1 MFTVVDDG
9 SLPSLAEL
17 VERDVGTSPS
27 DEALGTLRH
36 TLDDAELPVTAT
48 MGFGDNLR
56 ALVERILFRKFVRD
70 EADVLCTLPWFECH
84 VPPGG
89 KTTMRSTATSV
100 SERSCEFKLYGS
112 GIGAGRKV
120 SIALTEA
127 SDPRVKCATYGL
139 DCRVRPRVYDIR
151 GRESVELEVVECL
164 GESIVSHDVCPYCGV
179 AASDV
184 DPFDFQFGQQLDL
197 RTDDVTHKKKL
208 QVTIDKSFSP
218 STKLKIPTLAPELT
232 LGAKVS
238 RSMSLEVEEEFPPRA
253 LYRPYTR
260 LGPAPL
266 QTPMWAIE
274 RSTTPAAT
282 RARAVPE

>member
-9 SLPSLAEL
+9 SLPSLADL
-17 VERDVGTSPS
+17 VERDVGASPS
-27 DEALGTLRH
+27 DDAIGTLRR
-36 TLDDAELPVTAT
+36 TLEEEDLPVTAT

-56 ALVERILFRKFVRD
+56 ALVDRILFRKFVRD
-70 EADVLCTLPWFECH
+70 EADVVCTLPWFECH

-89 KTTMRSTATSV
+89 KTTMRSSATSV
-100 SERSCEFKLYGS
+100 SERSCEIKVYGS

-120 SIALTEA
+120 SLVMSQA
-127 SDPRVKCATYGL
+127 SDPRVKCATYGI

-164 GESIVSHDVCPYCGV
+164 GESVVSHDACPFCGV
-179 AASDV
+179 ATAAV

-197 RTDDVTHKKKL
+197 RGDEVTRKEKL
-208 QVTIDKSFSP
+208 QLTIDRSFSA
-218 STKLKIPTLAPELT
+218 SAKLKIPTLTPELT

-238 RSMSLEVEEEFPPRA
+238 RSMSLEVEQEFPPRV
-253 LYRPYTR
+253 LYRAYTR

-266 QTPMWAIE
+266 QTPMWAVE
-274 RSTTPAAT
+274 RSSAPSAT
-282 RARAVPE
+282 RTRAVLE

>member
-9 SLPSLAEL
+9 SLPSFAEL
-17 VERDVGTSPS
+17 VARDVGTSPS
-27 DEALGTLRH
+27 DATLGTLRR
-36 TLDDAELPVTAT
+36 TLDDEDLPVTAT

-70 EADVLCTLPWFECH
+70 EADVACTLPWFECH

-89 KTTMRSTATSV
+89 KTTMRTSATSV
-100 SERSCEFKLYGS
+100 TERSCEIKVYGS

-120 SIALTEA
+120 SLVMTQA
-127 SDPRVKCATYGL
+127 SEPRAKCATYGI
-139 DCRVRPRVYDIR
+139 DCRVRPRVFDIR

-164 GESIVSHDVCPYCGV
+164 GESIVSHDICPYCGV

-197 RTDDVTHKKKL
+197 RNDDVTRKEKL
-208 QVTIDKSFSP
+208 QLTLDKSFSA
-218 STKLKIPTLAPELT
+218 SAKLKIPALAPELT

-238 RSMSLEVEEEFPPRA
+238 RSMNLEVEQEFPPHV

-282 RARAVPE
+282 RARAVLE